1 MTDVDPFVREA
12 VEALAAKDR
21 TISQQRHDLLTL
33 LQALSVHEGRDV
45 QTTALVHLGRYLE
58 AL

>member
-1 MTDVDPFVREA
+1 MTDMDPFV
-12 VEALAAKDR
+12 VEAAELLAAKDR
-21 TISQQRHDLLTL
+21 IISRQRRDLLTL
-33 LQALSVHEGRDV
+33 LQALSVHEGRDM